1 MRRTLPLLSLAAVAV
16 VLAFVPEAA
25 AQDAPP
31 QPNRSMTGL
40 SPVIGYGIMALGAAA
55 IIGASLMPAKRGHQ
69 D

>member
-1 MRRTLPLLSLAAVAV
+1 MAV

-55 IIGASLMPAKRGHQ
+55 VIGASLMPAKRGHQ

>member
-1 MRRTLPLLSLAAVAV
+1 MRRTIPLLSLAAVA
-16 VLAFVPEAA
+16 LALALSPEAA